1 MKKTFLLLITMLM
14 AMALLV
20 SACGTP
26 AETETTGPGPA
37 EETPAPAE
45 DGERPLRIGVSGDA
59 LADPALGSYNSC
71 LQSYVN
77 LYDSLVMYDVKGELI
92 PLLAASWEL
101 SEDGLT
107 YTFKLNEG
115 WTFHDGSE
123 VTASDVVFSLNRLL
137 TIGAGL
143 SFVFDGFVE
152 SAEALDNYTVAF
164 HLPAPDAVFVDRL
177 SRLYIVNEDLIMA
190 NLDMNNATY
199 SYDGFGDYGIS
210 YLVSHDAGSGPY
222 SLTEFVAGNYMRA
235 DMYEDYTLGW
245 GDNAPTYIKF
255 INNTEP
261 STIRTMLASKELEI
275 SDNWQNAETYEAW
288 STMEGI
294 TITQYS
300 SGATVMVPFNCFRA
314 PTDDVNVRRAIA
326 CLIDY
331 ATLVESIYPGSN
343 VSYGPVN
350 AFVPGADTS
359 VTELTYN
366 YDLERAQEY
375 LAASKYADQLDSIV
389 VEFFCIADSASQ
401 EKIGLT
407 VQAAASQIGLNV
419 KITSAP
425 YSTVLELVG
434 SAETT
439 PNIIV
444 NALCPLYWDASDMFV
459 AHYAKSSQGTIMNT
473 GWIDDSAF
481 EEMIYGSLQI
491 ADQAERYAAYAEI
504 EDYIMDQ
511 CFSMFAGDQVD
522 KVAYQSDYV
531 YWPTAAE
538 YFDKDGTVN
547 VNELGYQ
554 YWAHDF
560 EIYPDKM

>member
-1 MKKTFLLLITMLM
+1 MKKTLLLLVVLLVSVM
-14 AMALLV
+14 LLV
-20 SACGTP
+20 SACGKPVESETADP
-26 AETETTGPGPA
+26 ASSG
-37 EETPAPAE
+37 ETPAPVA

-59 LADPALGSYNSC
+59 LADPAMGSYNSC
-71 LQSYVN
+71 LQSYIN
-77 LYDSLVMYDVKGELI
+77 LYDSLVMYNVEGELV
-92 PLLAASWEL
+92 PLLASSWEP

-107 YTFKLNEG
+107 YTLKLNEG

-123 VTASDVVFSLNRLL
+123 VLASDVVFSLNRLL

-143 SFVFDGFVE
+143 SFVFEGFVD
-152 SAEALDNYTVAF
+152 SAEALDDYTVAF
-164 HLPAPDAVFVDRL
+164 HLPAPDAVFIDRL

-190 NLDMNNATY
+190 NLSMDNPTY
-199 SYDGFGDYGIS
+199 SYGEFGDYGIS
-210 YLVSHDAGSGPY
+210 YLVANDAGSGPY
-222 SLTEFVAGNYMRA
+222 ALTEFVAGNYMRA
-235 DMYEDYTLGW
+235 DMYEDYALGW
-245 GDNAPTYIKF
+245 GENAPTYIKF
-255 INNTEP
+255 INNCEP
-261 STIRTMLASKELEI
+261 STVRTMLANKELEI
-275 SDNWQNAETYEAW
+275 SDNWQNAETYAAW
-288 STMEGI
+288 SSMDGI
-294 TITQYS
+294 SITQYS

-331 ATLVESIYPGSN
+331 ASLVESIYPGSQ

-350 AFVPGADTS
+350 TAVPGADAS
-359 VTELTYN
+359 VTELAYN
-366 YDLERAQEY
+366 YDLERAKAY
-375 LAASKYADQLDSIV
+375 LAASKYADQLDSVV
-389 VEFFCIADSASQ
+389 VEFFCGADSASQ

-419 KITSAP
+419 KVTTAP
-425 YSTVLELVG
+425 YSTLLELVG

-444 NALCPLYWDASDMFV
+444 NSLCPLYWDASDMFV
-459 AHYAKSSQGTIMNT
+459 AHYAAAQGTIMNT
-473 GWIDDSAF
+473 CWIEDSAF
-481 EEMIYGSLQI
+481 VDQVYASLKI
-491 ADQAERYAAYAEI
+491 ADPVDRYAAYAEI
-504 EDYIMDQ
+504 SSYITDQ
-511 CFSMFAGDQVD
+511 CFSMFAGDLVE

-560 EIYPDKM
+560 EIYADKM